1 MTEDISLSPSER
13 NFLLQL
19 YQQTNGDESR
29 QIESADIGTTLGM
42 DKLSSRK
49 ISEELIGYGFV
60 AVKTLSGGIG
70 ITTEGLA
77 KAQRLGAL
85 DQTITPI
92 LGNTP
97 VIDVNS
103 CKKVEKAL
111 MDLKKCLD
119 QYRLD
124 YDVMAQVVIDLKT
137 LEVQLLSPKP
147 KTAIIREGLI
157 SILDVLEPAGISEC
171 INFIKRF
178 IGPAT

>member
-1 MTEDISLSPSER
+1 MTEDISLSQSEKD
-13 NFLLQL
+13 FLLQL
-19 YQQTNGDESR
+19 YQQTNGEESR
-29 QIESADIGTTLGM
+29 QIESAAIGTTLGM

-70 ITTEGLA
+70 ITAEGFA
-77 KAQRLGAL
+77 KARRLGAF

-97 VIDVNS
+97 VIDIDN

-111 MDLKKCLD
+111 TDLKKCFD
-119 QYRLD
+119 QCRLD

-137 LEVQLLSPKP
+137 MEVQLLSPKP
-147 KTAIIREGLI
+147 KTAIIKACLI
-157 SILDVLEPAGISEC
+157 SISKVLEPAGISEC
-171 INFIKRF
+171 EHLIKGL
-178 IGPAT
+178 IGRPD